1 MMGLLRRG
9 FAGGAGDKRSRLVD
23 NVYVVLADRVIG
35 RDDCR
40 DRAADIGDPWRGLD
54 HRGGNGGADVT
65 LKNAAKGAQPGAGE
79 LPGGRPAVVS
89 GGGGAGYIGEGFRP
103 DQERAAPRRGEG
115 AAGGLEESQRA
126 DCEDGEP
133 GANGAHSVANIGLLH
148 NSIMTTWHRAPV
160 STFFSLDFLEPV
172 ALRARTQVSIVFQL
186 NFQEGELPQ
195 FFRTAQRLG
204 KAGVSD
210 VEDPCRT
217 AACKKSIYE
226 NHSPHLL
233 FRLSARQSTP

>member
-126 DCEDGEP
+126 DCEDAERRLYPMDLGRRMDRSQP
-133 GANGAHSVANIGLLH
+133 MDGTLSAANDGLLH
-148 NSIMTTWHRAPV
+148 NSIMRSESGALPM
-160 STFFSLDFLEPV
+160 TFISVDFSEV
-172 ALRARTQVSIVFQL
+172 VGVGARTQVSIVL
-186 NFQEGELPQ
+186 
-195 FFRTAQRLG
+195 
-204 KAGVSD
+204 
-210 VEDPCRT
+210 
-217 AACKKSIYE
+217 
-226 NHSPHLL
+226 
-233 FRLSARQSTP
+233 